1 MDLVLIAGDLFET
14 ATPTPEASGL
24 VYRTLLGL
32 RSTGADVVLV
42 GGNHDNQAG
51 IEALRPLLREVGIT
65 ALGQVA
71 RAEAGGVVDLMTR
84 TGERVVI
91 ALVPFLSQR
100 YVIRAEALMEAEA
113 AEHNATYDE
122 RVRRIVA
129 ALCSG
134 FAADAVN
141 VVLAH
146 LMVRGGRLGGGER
159 DAQTIFEY
167 SVDAAAFPGSAHY
180 VALGHLHRFQQVGG
194 SLPAYYSGS
203 PFQVDFGEA
212 DDQKGVLIVDA
223 APGTPA
229 KVRFLPLTAG
239 RRLQTLRGTIA
250 ELSALAEA
258 VGDDLLRVIV
268 RESRRPGLAEEVREI
283 LPNAVEVR
291 IDPELDIGDDASPQ
305 ASRTGRTAHEL
316 FAQFLTERGFDDPR
330 LGSLF
335 AELYDEA
342 VSAP

>member
-1 MDLVLIAGDLFET
+1 
-14 ATPTPEASGL
+14 
-24 VYRTLLGL
+24 
-32 RSTGADVVLV
+32 
-42 GGNHDNQAG
+42 
-51 IEALRPLLREVGIT
+51 
-65 ALGQVA
+65 
-71 RAEAGGVVDLMTR
+71 
-84 TGERVVI
+84 
-91 ALVPFLSQR
+91 
-100 YVIRAEALMEAEA
+100 
-113 AEHNATYDE
+113 
-122 RVRRIVA
+122 
-129 ALCSG
+129 
-134 FAADAVN
+134 
-141 VVLAH
+141 
-146 LMVRGGRLGGGER
+146 
-159 DAQTIFEY
+159 
-167 SVDAAAFPGSAHY
+167 
-180 VALGHLHRFQQVGG
+180 
-194 SLPAYYSGS
+194 
-203 PFQVDFGEA
+203 VDFGEA
-212 DDQKGVLIVDA
+212 DDKKGVLIVDA
-223 APGTPA
+223 APGTPS

-291 IDPELDIGDDASPQ
+291 IDLELDIGDDASPQ